1 MSDNFSSTFMRGY
14 GENGGGTFV
23 LGSTDNGKKA
33 LGMFSSVNISAAA
46 LVSLTGLSRLW
57 LFVKHG
63 SSAVEHIKG
72 IDVFRKQITF
82 CGNEFDSAL
91 AFNSLIAQNSPAVGL
106 LDNDGVK
113 KVERK
118 MAWSFAHRNGFGFYG
133 PLGAIAKHYWQAAEE
148 ENKKPGIWNWL
159 NTFIQSSD
167 DTAVVNAIL
176 NGLVALGADALEEKI
191 RKEIAVRKDF
201 RKEHP
206 DWRWVTS
213 GGSEAMM
220 EPKEAARLVAMGGA
234 NYLDGEKPEPRITN
248 PMHRRE
254 DDDCGGAS
262 WIHAQQ
268 QREEQNENH
277 TSWAMQGHKSHAFE
291 GKETF
296 DAWASK
302 ASSAL
307 WKPKG

>member
-1 MSDNFSSTFMRGY
+1 MYKKEKHMSDNFSSPLMRGY

-23 LGSTDNGKKA
+23 LGSIDNGKKA

-46 LVSLTGLSRLW
+46 LVSLTGCTRLW

-72 IDVFRKQITF
+72 IDAYRKQITF
-82 CGNEFDSAL
+82 CGNEFDSSL

-113 KVERK
+113 KIERK
-118 MAWSFAHRNGFGFYG
+118 MAWAFAHRKGFSFYG
-133 PLGAIAKHYWQAAEE
+133 PLGPIAKHYWQAAEE

-191 RKEIAVRKDF
+191 RKEIAVRKTF

-206 DWRWVTS
+206 DWRWVTT
-213 GGSEAMM
+213 GGSEVLM
-220 EPKEAARLVAMGGA
+220 EPKEAAQLVAMGAA

-248 PMHRRE
+248 PMLRRE

-262 WIHAQQ
+262 WMHTQQ
-268 QREEQNENH
+268 QREQQNENY
-277 TSWAMQGHKSHAFE
+277 TSWAMQGHNNHA
-291 GKETF
+291 
-296 DAWASK
+296 
-302 ASSAL
+302 